1 MKSGI
6 TKILSEEPS
15 ILEDGEGLDFAI
27 ASVVQYQAELAR
39 ELKLCR
45 KWLQRAGEV
54 RQSGEGPL
62 FTNATAKAEAAA

>member
-1 MKSGI
+1 MKATI
-6 TKILSEEPS
+6 QKVLSDEPS
-15 ILEDGEGLDFAI
+15 VFDIGAELDCAI

-62 FTNATAKAEAAA
+62 FANATKQEEAAA